1 MKIVYAV
8 WVALLISCNQK
19 PKEKKEPELVEQ
31 EESVVHLEPVVD
43 HGETTLGSKEA
54 MALIKVKQVPQI
66 DTTNFD
72 RFIDE
77 DDISEID
84 AQALGIEGIYPDF
97 HDEGSKYRA
106 MDSYRLELSPN
117 FHTVV
122 VTYRKGDHEMESTLI
137 NYDLEGNIIDHQLVA
152 YDEIAES
159 MSRVESRIS
168 ENKITVHHI
177 FWAEKKEIEQK
188 EYSIHGDG
196 IIEEMDSRT
205 LSDTLADYT
214 LVLSILDELRLH
226 PLTVK
231 MDLVTSK
238 AMPQYPGDKIVVIP
252 EIVDEGEHYF
262 ELNSHIV
269 IANAHTGEI
278 THTFFES
285 AKTNQWV
292 SDAITLKE
300 IKIDTAA
307 YHVTENNRAF
317 GIRVYY
323 YGMSHAN
330 PYENETLSL
339 FVESGQS
346 LQKVLNNYSVMEYGG
361 EWDTDCL
368 GEFQRTEKLLILSE
382 EQTNGWFDFL
392 VKNKITETI
401 NEEDESGECISKE
414 TTSTK
419 TSRLKFNGEEY
430 KSE

>member
-1 MKIVYAV
+1 MKLVYALS
-8 WVALLISCNQK
+8 VALMVSCNQK
-19 PKEKKEPELVEQ
+19 PKENTEPEVAEP
-31 EESVVHLEPVVD
+31 EEKAVHLEPVVD
-43 HGETTLGSKEA
+43 HGETTLGFKEA
-54 MALIKVKQVPQI
+54 VALIKTKQIPHI

-77 DDISEID
+77 DDISEIN
-84 AQALGIEGIYPDF
+84 AKALGIEGVYPDF
-97 HDEGSKYRA
+97 HDEGSNYRA
-106 MDSYRLELSPN
+106 MDLYRLELSPS

-152 YDEIAES
+152 YDEIAEG

-168 ENKITVHHI
+168 ADKLTVNHI
-177 FWAEKKEIEQK
+177 FWAEKKEIKQK

-196 IIEEMDSRT
+196 IIEAMDSRT
-205 LSDTLADYT
+205 LSETLAEYT
-214 LVLSILDELRLH
+214 LVLSILDELQLH
-226 PLTVK
+226 PLAVN
-231 MDLVTSK
+231 MNLVTTK
-238 AMPQYPGDKIVVIP
+238 AMPQYPGGEIVVIP

-278 THTFFES
+278 THRFFES

-292 SDAITLKE
+292 SDAIVLKE
-300 IKIDTAA
+300 IKIDTAP
-307 YHVTENNRAF
+307 YHVTEAKRAF

-346 LQKVLNNYSVMEYGG
+346 LQKILSNYSVMEYGG

-368 GEFQRTEKLLILSE
+368 GQFLRTEKLLIPSA

-392 VKNKITETI
+392 VKSKITETI
-401 NEEDESGECISKE
+401 NEEDESGECLSKE
-414 TTSTK
+414 TTSTE

-430 KSE
+430 KNE